1 MTDDAVDRQYNERST
16 DLRDAA
22 INAEQRNS
30 SEPAIHRVAQPALHQ
45 FAVCVSSTV
54 SVGSSHVTPRDSR
67 KSWNGN
73 VLRWRP
79 RSSSWERICLPG
91 VLTGG

>member
-30 SEPAIHRVAQPALHQ
+30 SDPVIDRIAQPALHQ
-45 FAVCVSSTV
+45 FAVCV
-54 SVGSSHVTPRDSR
+54 
-67 KSWNGN
+67 
-73 VLRWRP
+73 
-79 RSSSWERICLPG
+79 
-91 VLTGG
+91 